1 MPLVGPGVCKAM
13 AFRDETIILFF
24 FLPKRN
30 SSPCM
35 SFNVLKLC
43 IHLVSASPLF
53 ILPTAEGKILP
64 THKSQQAPLTVM
76 NLKFPAFP
84 TILHL
89 QFISSDAT
97 TVLGGVTFS
106 LCRERKR
113 LMDLPAGQRTQAEPE
128 IFPSPP
134 QVWSLTHA
142 LTCWASVAGAEA
154 GG

>member
-1 MPLVGPGVCKAM
+1 MPLVGPGVCKAV

-76 NLKFPAFP
+76 NLVSSFSNHPP
-84 TILHL
+84 STVHL
-89 QFISSDAT
+89 
-97 TVLGGVTFS
+97 L
-106 LCRERKR
+106 
-113 LMDLPAGQRTQAEPE
+113 
-128 IFPSPP
+128 
-134 QVWSLTHA
+134 
-142 LTCWASVAGAEA
+142 
-154 GG
+154 